1 VAGFLRELK
10 RRNVVRVAIAYLA
23 VAWLTIQVVGTL
35 VPILGVPGWVA
46 RAVVILLVAAFPV
59 ALIIAWAFELTPEG
73 IKRTPSAAADDGV
86 PVRDGGAASGAAS
99 ISRAR
104 SRKWELV
111 VIAAL
116 VVALGLALWNREAA
130 PPDAATP
137 TASNETADARPS
149 VAVLPFLNLSS
160 DPEQEYFSDGLAE
173 ELLNKLA
180 KLGSLQVTSRTSSF
194 ALKGSTDDVGTIA
207 GKLGV
212 AHVLEGSVR
221 KFDTR
226 VRITA
231 QLIDAASGYHLWS
244 ETYERELIDI
254 FAIQEEIA
262 TSVAEALSVTLGV
275 AEREKLKSGTRN
287 LEAYDE
293 YLAGLSLLNEFGP
306 TQTDR
311 GFAHVRRATELDP
324 NYADA
329 WGVLAVS
336 AVQLAY
342 TYTQDFARA
351 QRDVEETARRALAL
365 NPNLATAH
373 AALAHVHTLRKEW
386 VQADQGLQKA
396 LELPSDFVVAWD
408 YAQFLEA
415 AGYVEEALEYRLATR
430 QAMPLNVAP
439 AVLLAGTYLA
449 LGDDAR
455 SSAELLSAETLIGE
469 QAGIRRGRLV
479 VAMTNADTASMR
491 RLLEEDVASTADGN
505 PVSAA
510 LLALFDAP
518 ETASSTLR
526 TLGADAGRRFPQLQ
540 WLSNWAA
547 YYGDAELAVELIATA
562 ALEGPHYGRVVWTP
576 VWRDT
581 RQTPMFKELMQ
592 ELELDDFWRARGW
605 PTYCRPLGDDD
616 FECF

>member
-23 VAWLTIQVVGTL
+23 VAWLTVQVVGTL
-35 VPILGVPGWVA
+35 VPMLGVPSWIA
-46 RAVVILLVAAFPV
+46 RAILILLVAAFPV

-73 IKRTPSAAADDGV
+73 IKRTPNAAANDAAPAHD
-86 PVRDGGAASGAAS
+86 GAATNGAVS
-99 ISRAR
+99 IPRAR

-111 VIAAL
+111 VIGAL
-116 VVALGLALWNREAA
+116 VVALGLALWDR
-130 PPDAATP
+130 D
-137 TASNETADARPS
+137 TASPSAADTAASNVTAEARPS
-149 VAVLPFLNLSS
+149 IAVLPFLNLSS

-180 KLGSLQVTSRTSSF
+180 KLGSLQVASRTSSF
-194 ALKGSTDDVGTIA
+194 ALKGSDDDVGTIA

-221 KFDTR
+221 KSGTR
-226 VRITA
+226 LRITA
-231 QLIDAASGYHLWS
+231 QLIDGASGYHLWS

-275 AEREKLKSGTRN
+275 AEREKLKSGTTN

-306 TQTDR
+306 TQTER

-329 WGVLAVS
+329 WGLLAAS
-336 AVQLAY
+336 AIQLAY
-342 TYTQDFARA
+342 TFTQDFARA
-351 QRDVEETARRALAL
+351 ERDVEAAAPRALEL
-365 NPNLATAH
+365 NPNLVAAH
-373 AALAHVHTLRKEW
+373 AALAHVQTLRKEW
-386 VQADQGLQKA
+386 AQADRGLRKA
-396 LELPSDFVVAWD
+396 LELPSDYVVSWD

-415 AGYVEEALEYRLATR
+415 AGYMDEALQYRHAAR

-439 AVLLAGTYLA
+439 AVLLAGTYHA

-455 SSAELLSAETLIGE
+455 SNAELLSAETLIGD
-469 QAGIRRGRLV
+469 QAGIRRSRLFI
-479 VAMTNADTASMR
+479 AMANSDTASIK
-491 RLLEEDVASTADGN
+491 RLLEEDVASTAN
-505 PVSAA
+505 TNSASA
-510 LLALFDAP
+510 VLLTLLDAP
-518 ETASSTLR
+518 ETAPATLR
-526 TLGADAGRRFPQLQ
+526 SLAADAGRRFPQLQ
-540 WLSNWAA
+540 WLSTWAA
-547 YYGDAELAVELIATA
+547 YFGDAELAVELISKAVM
-562 ALEGPHYGRVVWTP
+562 EGPHYGRVVWAP

-581 RQTPMFKELMQ
+581 RTTAPFKELML
-592 ELELDDFWRARGW
+592 ELELVDFWRARGW
-605 PTYCRPLGDDD
+605 PTYCRPVGDDD